1 MGWGNLSHNL
11 VLARTYRYERIAMM
25 MIMTR
30 RDSPSL
36 NKSAIAEQENN
47 IDSSPEHPSQ
57 IIHQGFR
64 LFISCKVP
72 ADIMFRLEHDV

>member
-47 IDSSPEHPSQ
+47 IDSSLLSKNCGNHFLLP
-57 IIHQGFR
+57 
-64 LFISCKVP
+64 VP
-72 ADIMFRLEHDV
+72 LRRMAIDGGI